1 VLRRLVLVAVA
12 LVAALSLVT
21 SALAARVHVRVEG
34 KTLTLFGPTEP
45 TVDAANALEALDV
58 ASVLGEF
65 YYHTSIAF
73 GAPYVDQIGK
83 YPAGGSSGWVYKVD
97 GASGQTSADQAVL
110 KDGDTVLWYWA
121 DFSGNSGPP
130 TLHIARAG
138 KCYTVVAQDDA
149 GKTSAAAGAVVHS
162 GSRTVKANAAG
173 RACPG
178 KHTGLVW
185 ATLTGDVRSNRVA

>member
-1 VLRRLVLVAVA
+1 MLRRLVLTAAA
-12 LVAALSLVT
+12 LVAAVSIVP
-21 SALAARVHVRVEG
+21 SAFAARVHMRVEG

-45 TVDAANALEALDV
+45 TVDAANALQALDV

-83 YPAGGSSGWVYKVD
+83 YPGAGAAGWVYKVD
-97 GASGQTSADQAVL
+97 GTSGQTSADQAAL

-121 DFSGNSGPP
+121 DFSSNTGPP
-130 TLHIARAG
+130 TLRIARAG
-138 KCYTVVAQDDA
+138 KCYSVVAQDDT
-149 GKTSAAAGAVVHS
+149 GKSSPAAGALVHA
-162 GSRTVKANAAG
+162 GSRSLKANAAG

-185 ATLTGDVRSNRVA
+185 ATLTGDVRSNRIA

>member
-1 VLRRLVLVAVA
+1 VLRRFVLITVA
-12 LVAALSLVT
+12 LVAAVSLVP
-21 SALAARVHVRVEG
+21 SAIAAQVHVRVEG

-45 TVDAANALEALDV
+45 TVDAANALQALDV

-65 YYHTSIAF
+65 YYHASTTF

-83 YPAGGSSGWVYKVD
+83 YPAAGAAGWVFKVD
-97 GASGQTSADQAVL
+97 GISGQTSADQAVL

-121 DFSGNSGPP
+121 DFSSGVGPS
-130 TLHIARAG
+130 TLRIARAG
-138 KCYTVVAQDDA
+138 KCYTVVAQDDT
-149 GKTSAAAGAVVHS
+149 GRSSPAAGAVVHA
-162 GSRTVKANAAG
+162 GARNVQANAAG

-185 ATLTGDVRSNRVA
+185 ATLAGDVRSNRVA

>member
-1 VLRRLVLVAVA
+1 VLRRLVLIAAA
-12 LVAALSLVT
+12 LAAALSLVP

-45 TVDAANALEALDV
+45 TVDAANALQALDV
-58 ASVLGEF
+58 ASVVGEF
-65 YYHTSIAF
+65 YYHTSVAF

-83 YPAGGSSGWVYKVD
+83 YPGAGAAGWVYKVD
-97 GASGQTSADQAVL
+97 GVSGQTSADQAVL

-121 DFSGNSGPP
+121 DFSSSSGPP
-130 TLHIARAG
+130 TLRIARAG
-138 KCYTVVAQDDA
+138 KCYAVDAQDDT
-149 GKTSAAAGAVVHS
+149 GKSTPASGALVHV
-162 GSRTVKANAAG
+162 GSRTLKANAAG

-185 ATLTGDVRSNRVA
+185 ATLAGDVRSNRVA